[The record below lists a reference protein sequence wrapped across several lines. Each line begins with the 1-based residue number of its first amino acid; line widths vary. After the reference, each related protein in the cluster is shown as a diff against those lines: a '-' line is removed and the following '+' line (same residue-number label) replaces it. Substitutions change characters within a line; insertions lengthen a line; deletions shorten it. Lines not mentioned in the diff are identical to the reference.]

1 VIELKVVRSHG
12 DGDDV
17 TAAELRARTL
27 EIARSAVARL
37 GRADRTLAAKMI
49 ALRFVERTAASL
61 ASGDPKLLC
70 AWVDRACERYAGIVP
85 ADEAIAAALDVIAR
99 THGGAAARVRAEV
112 QPILT
117 RPRLVKAPAR
127 HEAVDEVDVVLDR
140 LLTEL
145 HQSDVLTAE
154 HSRAVSS
161 WCARLGKRLG
171 LEKSEIV
178 RVTRAGLIHDIG
190 KVTTPPEILGAPRRL
205 DDEEM
210 SIMRRH
216 AEEGAAIVARIPLVA
231 NLVPGVRS
239 HHERFDG
246 SGYPD
251 GLRRAAIPDVARVVA
266 VADAFNAM
274 IGRRPYRAPLAP
286 SEALQRLVEGRGNHF
301 DPDVVDAMVDIVTSR
316 A

>member
-1 VIELKVVRSHG
+1 VIELHAVRPHDDG
-12 DGDDV
+12 DGA
-17 TAAELRARTL
+17 AAELRVRTL
-27 EIARSAVARL
+27 EIARAAVERL
-37 GRADRTLAAKMI
+37 GRADRTIAAKMI
-49 ALRFVERTAASL
+49 ALRFVERCAAAL

-70 AWVDRACERYAGIVP
+70 AWVDRTCERYAGILS
-85 ADEAIAAALDVIAR
+85 AGEAIAAALDVIAR
-99 THGGAAARVRAEV
+99 THGGVAARLRAEV
-112 QPILT
+112 DPIIA

-171 LEKSEIV
+171 MEKTEIV

-190 KVTTPPEILGAPRRL
+190 KVTTPPEILGAPRGL
-205 DDEEM
+205 DEEEM
-210 SIMRRH
+210 AIMRRH
-216 AEEGAAIVARIPLVA
+216 AAEGATIVARIPLIA

-251 GLRRAAIPDVARVVA
+251 GLRSAAIPGVARVVA

-286 SEALQRLVEGRGNHF
+286 SEALERLVEGRGDHF
-301 DPDVVDAMVDIVTSR
+301 DPDVVDAMIEVVASR